1 MVQNVSGAPEGSA
14 QSMPSRETANLF
26 PAPGHNHGTCLHA
39 AVDRAERAFDTKGL
53 KLTALRRKVLHE
65 IAGSHQA
72 VGAYDILDKLAR
84 KGDRLAPISVYRAI
98 DALLA
103 AGVVHR
109 LESRNAFFACHASH
123 AGAANQV
130 ILACETCGLVA
141 EVNSD
146 AIFQSL
152 TKAAE
157 SANFKP
163 QRRVVEMTGLC
174 GHCQLSAAE
183 ASNSGIKP

>member
-1 MVQNVSGAPEGSA
+1 
-14 QSMPSRETANLF
+14 MPSRETTILF
-26 PAPGHNHGTCLHA
+26 PTPGHNHGTCLHT
-39 AVDRAERAFDTKGL
+39 AVGRAERAFETKGL
-53 KLTALRRKVLHE
+53 KLTPLRRKVLQE
-65 IAGSHQA
+65 IAGSHHA
-72 VGAYDILDKLAR
+72 VGAYDILDSLAR

-109 LESRNAFFACHASH
+109 LESRNAFFACHTSH
-123 AGAANQV
+123 TGSGNQI

-141 EVNSD
+141 EVNGD

-152 TKAAE
+152 AQAAE
-157 SANFKP
+157 GANFKP

-174 GHCQLSAAE
+174 KHCQPGAIE
-183 ASNSGIKP
+183 AVGEIEA

>member
-1 MVQNVSGAPEGSA
+1 
-14 QSMPSRETANLF
+14 MPSRETANLF
-26 PAPGHNHGTCLHA
+26 PPPSHNHLTCLHA
-39 AVDRAERAFDTKGL
+39 AVDRAERAFQVQGL
-53 KLTALRRKVLHE
+53 KLTALRRKVLQE
-65 IAGSHQA
+65 IAGSHHA
-72 VGAYDILDKLAR
+72 VGAYDIIDRLAR

-109 LESRNAFFACHASH
+109 LESRNAFFACHTSH
-123 AGAANQV
+123 TGAGNQV

-141 EVNSD
+141 EVNGD

-152 TKAAE
+152 AKAAE
-157 SANFKP
+157 GADFKP

-174 GHCQLSAAE
+174 KHCQTDGTE
-183 ASNSGIKP
+183 AVAGIGA

>member
-1 MVQNVSGAPEGSA
+1 
-14 QSMPSRETANLF
+14 MPSPETANLF

-39 AVDRAERAFDTKGL
+39 AVDRAERAFDTHGL
-53 KLTALRRKVLHE
+53 KLTALRRKVLQE
-65 IAGSHQA
+65 IAGSHRA
-72 VGAYDILDKLAR
+72 VGAYDILDRLAR

-109 LESRNAFFACHASH
+109 LESRNAFFACHATH
-123 AGAANQV
+123 GRLDNQV

-141 EVNSD
+141 EVNGD
-146 AIFQSL
+146 DIFQSL
-152 TKAAE
+152 AKAAE

-174 GHCQLSAAE
+174 RHCQASAIE
-183 ASNSGIKP
+183 AKDVEVKP